1 VELLATWNMHI
12 SEKSQ
17 EKAVQMV
24 SRLKTTTYME
34 GCQEPG
40 LDTLEKRRAG
50 LQNGN
55 GGEKFQKAKVQE
67 TVRETSRVL

>member
-1 VELLATWNMHI
+1 
-12 SEKSQ
+12 
-17 EKAVQMV
+17 MV